1 MWRWILRQRRLLL
14 LLQAPLSSWGCRFLA
29 LLCLISLAET
39 HPQEGS
45 LTLQDSRPGL
55 RNSSNSSS
63 LFGSSSLSSSV
74 SSSSSS
80 SSSSLE
86 RHARSYKHLEGDVRW
101 RRLFSAT
108 KFFLKIEKGG
118 KVSGTRKKNC
128 PFSIM
133 EITSVEVGVVAL
145 KGVHSGYFL
154 AMNKKGKV
162 YSTKDYSDDC
172 KFKERIEENGYNT
185 YAAVKWKR
193 NGKQMFVAL
202 NGKGSPRRGHKT
214 RRKHLSAH
222 FLPILVP

>member
-55 RNSSNSSS
+55 RNSSNCSS

-162 YSTKDYSDDC
+162 YSTGCGCEK
-172 KFKERIEENGYNT
+172 
-185 YAAVKWKR
+185 AARRGADHSPLVCWA
-193 NGKQMFVAL
+193 NKQVIA
-202 NGKGSPRRGHKT
+202 NSPRRSLMAFNRGPFY
-214 RRKHLSAH
+214 S
-222 FLPILVP
+222 P